1 MIPCLNKKLLGF
13 ECLGC
18 GGQRALSLLF
28 HGEFVAAF
36 KIYPAI
42 YTLILFALFII
53 LNLFYKFKKY
63 YFIHRLDY
71 YFTQHK
77 SSYQVSFCLVINL
90 PFLDSVKT

>member
-1 MIPCLNKKLLGF
+1 MLLAEDFMIPCLNKKLLGF

-53 LNLFYKFKKY
+53 LNLFYKFKNDEKVKI
-63 YFIHRLDY
+63 FLVVLNLTIIIV
-71 YFTQHK
+71 
-77 SSYQVSFCLVINL
+77 SYIYKLIN
-90 PFLDSVKT
+90 

>member
-1 MIPCLNKKLLGF
+1 MLLAEDFMIPCLNKKLLGF

-53 LNLFYKFKKY
+53 LNLFYKFKNDEKVKIFLVVLNLTIIIVSY
-63 YFIHRLDY
+63 IYKLIK
-71 YFTQHK
+71 T
-77 SSYQVSFCLVINL
+77 SS
-90 PFLDSVKT
+90 